1 MNKTSTY
8 ALLPG
13 AIAAGIVL
21 VAIQAHS
28 NELGIDWG
36 RKEGIDVPSGQ
47 SAVQTDAIRVSDGGA
62 FVKAGD
68 GTLTLPLANLDAIG
82 EVPVEVWDGRLEIQ
96 PGAPEAAA
104 VAAPSFIADKAAFWV
119 DADAAGSFVLDGSV
133 VTRWCDRRETNV
145 SSPTCYNARPA
156 DAGSSAVPLD
166 QMLVSQD
173 GRAAVYFGG
182 YSSQSSRYMKFYHGN
197 SSASI
202 INIRHAFVVFGS
214 YNYYSGPLG
223 NKENPDD
230 WFSRAAVASMASSPK
245 PKYFDIRYGEASPG
259 AFTARH
265 YLDGKRFDPW
275 STTVK
280 SGFQLW
286 ETHFLDYT
294 GTADN
299 FFNHKGSSGRQG
311 GDYLSEVIL
320 FTNDLAAVER
330 LQVQEYLLEKWGLTG
345 TARTTR
351 DVAVTVAPEA
361 VAGIANAEA
370 LEFPTSTVTR
380 LRGVGTL
387 EKTGAGE
394 LTVDH
399 RSLDLGDYEGELD
412 LAGGS
417 LFVRRGALP
426 ALKLSG
432 GDTVTYAA
440 SSRTGAGTGSA
451 EAYEGYGFSLTRT
464 TGGATEKIV
473 KEGAEEVRVH
483 SIPDGVERLDVRA
496 GDFALVATPAGNLV
510 ADGALFATIPNGD
523 FEQPFSANSSYN
535 RRTLNTSSA
544 VNYWFGSG
552 GSGVTAFIAE
562 NGSPSDN
569 GSSSPHQ
576 RGTLCPY
583 PVRQG
588 YNVLSIGNNG
598 YAYTREAVFQ
608 KSGHYEMTILESSR
622 FHRSDIAVGSAN
634 SLANPGYDVM
644 IGDDW
649 ASAQPVAHRAVANAG
664 NFVEIRIP
672 LGYVEAGT
680 KTFGF
685 KGPQWSSGSTLLLDD
700 IKVRFVGERQPQGLV
715 AIPNGDFESVTNRT
729 IAASGANNQAMYPA
743 RTAANEAIGWTFDNS
758 DTAVPAAAV
767 VAAYCSP
774 ATSTGN
780 FSASGNKELMPFGDH
795 ADGLSGSFFLSLC
808 GTTGSAKTS
817 FPVPAGVYRLKGKV
831 AQWGGKVNGADFRN
845 ERPSVVATAT
855 IGGQTVVLGSVA
867 MDDHRMLEYAW
878 PNLLTVAQD
887 GTVALSLTAGAA
899 ADSLLVDNLMLESV
913 ASGNGD
919 EKELIANGSFE
930 KEDAGNGGASIDGWT
945 RVSPSF
951 GSTPVSVV
959 NPQYDYQT
967 TPGNNTPSQFGQT
980 PYDGI
985 AYARIYNDG
994 GVYQTLSLDPGLY
1007 RLSFATHSRANAG
1020 YDKNPIRAWLG
1031 DSSGNLVA
1039 EIGETKVNSIADI
1052 VHTWHFRVA
1061 SRGTYR
1067 LYLQGTDFWKTQFA
1081 SDSKNHCTMIDGVSL
1096 KKVRDELAAPVLPER
1111 LKIVVANGA
1120 RLRLDYDGAVDIGRL
1135 RLGGSGL
1142 RGTVSAA
1149 THPDFIQGRG
1159 VLNVTGKGEPATKI
1173 ILR

>member
-1 MNKTSTY
+1 MNKKSTH

-21 VAIQAHS
+21 AAIQAS
-28 NELGIDWG
+28 SDELGIDWG
-36 RKEGIDVPSGQ
+36 RKEGIDVPTDQ

-96 PGAPEAAA
+96 PGAPAAAA
-104 VAAPSFIADKAAFWV
+104 VPAPAFIADKAAFWV
-119 DADAAGSFVLDGSV
+119 DAAAAASFVLDGSV
-133 VTRWCDRRETNV
+133 VTRWCDRREADS
-145 SSPTCYNARPA
+145 SSPTRYNARPA
-156 DAGSSAVPLD
+156 DAASSAVPLD
-166 QMLVSQD
+166 QTLVSQD
-173 GRAAVYFGG
+173 GRAAVYFG
-182 YSSQSSRYMKFYHGN
+182 YSNQSSRYMKFYLGN

-202 INIRHAFVVFGS
+202 VNIRHAFVVFGA
-214 YNYYSGPLG
+214 YDYYSGPLG

-230 WFSRAAVASMASSPK
+230 WFSRAGVASMANS

-265 YLDGKRFDPW
+265 YLDGRRFDPW
-275 STTVK
+275 SSTVK

-299 FFNHKGSSGRQG
+299 FYNHKGSSGRQG

-320 FTNDLAAVER
+320 FTNDLAVVER
-330 LQVQEYLLEKWGLTG
+330 LQVQEYLLEKWGLAG

-351 DVAVTVAPEA
+351 DVAVTVAPDA
-361 VAGIANAEA
+361 VAGIANAAA

-399 RSLDLGDYEGELD
+399 RSLDLADYEGELD

-432 GDTVTYAA
+432 GDTIAFAPY
-440 SSRTGAGTGSA
+440 SRSGADNGSV
-451 EAYEGYGFSLTRT
+451 EGYEGYGFSLTRT
-464 TGGATEKIV
+464 AGGETDRIAKTGS
-473 KEGAEEVRVH
+473 EEVRVH
-483 SIPDGVERLDVRA
+483 SIPSGVERLDVRA
-496 GDFALVATPAGNLV
+496 GDLALVATPAGNLV
-510 ADGALFATIPNGD
+510 DGPAPIFATIPNGD
-523 FEQPFSANSSYN
+523 FEDSFVADTTYN
-535 RRTLNTSSA
+535 RKNLNTTTPVNHWLKQGSSL
-544 VNYWFGSG
+544 V
-552 GSGVTAFIAE
+552 AFIAE
-562 NGSPSDN
+562 DYSPGDK
-569 GSSSPHQ
+569 GDHGRATISS
-576 RGTLCPY
+576 Y
-583 PVRQG
+583 PIRQG
-588 YNVLSIGNNG
+588 FNALTIGNSG
-598 YAYTREAVFQ
+598 SAYTTEAFFP
-608 KSGHYEMTILESSR
+608 KSGFYEMTVLESSR
-622 FHRSDIAVGSAN
+622 FHTSGITSSDAN
-634 SLANPGYDVM
+634 FLANPGYDVM

-664 NFVEIRIP
+664 NYVEIRIP

-685 KGPQWSSGSTLLLDD
+685 KGPQWSTGSTLLLDD
-700 IKVRFVGERQPQGLV
+700 IKVRFVGERQPLGLV
-715 AIPNGDFESVTNRT
+715 AIPNGDFESVTNRL
-729 IAASGANNQAMYPA
+729 IAAGGSNNQAMYPA
-743 RTAANEAIGWTFDNS
+743 RTNANEAIGWTFDNS
-758 DTAVPAAAV
+758 NTAVPAAAV

-774 ATSTGN
+774 ATSKTN
-780 FSASGNKELMPFGDH
+780 YSASGNKELMPYGDH
-795 ADGLSGSFFLSLC
+795 ADGLSGSFFLSLY
-808 GTTGSAKTS
+808 GTAGSAKTS

-831 AQWGGKVNGADFRN
+831 AQWGGKINGANARN

-855 IGGQTVVLGSVA
+855 VGGQAVALGSVA
-867 MDDHRMLEYAW
+867 TGDHRMLEYAW

-887 GTVALSLTAGAA
+887 GVVELSLAAGAA
-899 ADSLLVDNLMLESV
+899 ADSLLVDDLVLENV
-913 ASGNGD
+913 AAGD
-919 EKELIANGSFE
+919 GAEEELVSNGSFE
-930 KEDAGNGGASIDGWT
+930 TADGTESLAGWT
-945 RVSPSF
+945 K
-951 GSTPVSVV
+951 V
-959 NPQYDYQT
+959 NPTFGTSAAVTVANPVADAV
-967 TPGNNTPSQFGQT
+967 NNPTYYTASQFGQT
-980 PYDGI
+980 PYDGA

-994 GVYQTLSLDPGLY
+994 GIYQALTLAPGLY
-1007 RLSFATHSRANAG
+1007 RLSFATHSRYNAG

-1039 EIGETKVNSIADI
+1039 VIGETKVASIADI

-1067 LYLQGTDFWKTQFA
+1067 LYLQGTDFWRTQYA
-1081 SDSKNHCTMIDGVSL
+1081 SDSKNHCTIIDGVSL
-1096 KKVRDELAAPVLPER
+1096 KKVRDELAAPALPET
-1111 LKIVVANGA
+1111 LKIVVAEGA
-1120 RLRLDYDGAVDIGRL
+1120 RLRLDYDGTVDVGRL
-1135 RLGGSGL
+1135 LLDGAGV

-1159 VLNVTGKGEPATKI
+1159 VLNVTGKGEPSTTI
-1173 ILR
+1173 IFR